1 MKYIEDYLA
10 ERMKIKVLGELRTI
24 DEEAEPCMMVGQRLV
39 IDDMKSDIVVWY
51 ADYCMWL
58 EKKFEELQ
66 NSWQGKAN
74 NHISSSGMWSLFHC
88 RLAELYL

>member
-1 MKYIEDYLA
+1 MKYIEEYLA

-39 IDDMKSDIVVWY
+39 IDDMESDIVVWY

-58 EKKFEELQ
+58 EKKFEEFQ
-66 NSWQGKAN
+66 NVWKEKAN
-74 NHISSSGMWSLFHC
+74 TYEKIN
-88 RLAELYL
+88 